1 MFNWLIY
8 AAYTKALEDSI
19 AVLDK
24 IAVPIDV
31 NDRKYPVSLINYDG
45 CCWVFSRIHTNYY
58 HDGSLRFY

>member
-1 MFNWLIY
+1 MFNWLIF

-45 CCWVFSRIHTNYY
+45 CC
-58 HDGSLRFY
+58 